1 MEELKCKNCGATLR
15 EDGVCEYCG
24 SRYRIER
31 PDQFHPY
38 EIKYVEVAAPKV
50 ETLSAE
56 VAVRDDDMRLA
67 SEHERY
73 ADFLSERAIED
84 LSHKLAEGLSGFM
97 KLQTK
102 QDFGPNGATI
112 IRGTVRVVPPDFRF

>member
-1 MEELKCKNCGATLR
+1 MEELKCQNCGATLR
-15 EDGVCEYCG
+15 KDGVCEYCG

-31 PDQFHPY
+31 PNQFQPF
-38 EIKYVEVAAPKV
+38 EIKYVEVGAPQVRTLAA
-50 ETLSAE
+50 ET
-56 VAVRDDDMRLA
+56 VVRENDMRLA
-67 SEHERY
+67 ADRERY
-73 ADFLSERAIED
+73 ADFLSEQAIKD